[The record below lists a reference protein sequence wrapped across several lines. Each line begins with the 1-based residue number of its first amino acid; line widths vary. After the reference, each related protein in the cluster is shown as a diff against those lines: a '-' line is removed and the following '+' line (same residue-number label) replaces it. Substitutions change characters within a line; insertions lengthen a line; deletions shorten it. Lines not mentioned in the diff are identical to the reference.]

1 MIEQSFNSLL
11 ALDTIVFYWINQG
24 QRNPF
29 FDRVMPIITEFDY
42 WRIPLLILWLLLF
55 FLGGSKGKITAV
67 LLALLVGGTDY
78 SNSFF
83 IKPLFGRIRP
93 CHVLSGIH
101 TFWPCPRSLSFP
113 SNHVANCFAAAFL
126 FSFSYPRGTPF
137 FLFIALVAGYSRVYV
152 GEHYP
157 LDVLG
162 GLLLGGICATVI
174 LVIWFNIRVRLWGK
188 GKNLPT
194 RLKQAR
200 IKDRRP

>member
-1 MIEQSFNSLL
+1 MDFILNHLL
-11 ALDTIVFYWINQG
+11 AIDTKFFFWINLA

-29 FDRVMPIITEFDY
+29 FDWIMPIITEFDY
-42 WRIPLLILWLLLF
+42 WRIPLMTIWLLLF
-55 FLGGSKGKITAV
+55 ILGGPKGRVTAILV
-67 LLALLVGGTDY
+67 ALLVGVTDY

-113 SNHVANCFAAAFL
+113 SNHVANCFAAAFFL
-126 FSFSYPRGTPF
+126 SFSYRQGTPF
-137 FLFIALVAGYSRVYV
+137 FLIMAAIVGYSRIYV

-162 GLLLGGICATVI
+162 GALLGGICTLLIMMSWVI
-174 LVIWFNIRVRLWGK
+174 VRTWMSNIKFGYNWRKHEKR
-188 GKNLPT
+188 
-194 RLKQAR
+194 
-200 IKDRRP
+200 